1 MNGKTLLLATT
12 ALLPATVL
20 ATPTPPGVKV
30 HHITQLSDT
39 ELGALRGRY
48 VGAGG
53 VTYFGVEMTTRW
65 VNPSEQIDAGLYLGL
80 SMAGPGQPQ
89 VELRPVLNV
98 VSYADAA
105 AVDTPPQNT
114 AYVSNDS
121 LGNIGGA
128 LQNIQVAGNYNTV
141 RQDIELVVLHDAPA
155 PASGATGTP
164 GGVLF
169 AQLTPGGTRVD
180 IGADSTQ
187 IGLDLDHPD
196 RGHVAQQIRG
206 GTAQAGLLQ
215 SAQLPSDLNQVH
227 NLMRITVVM
236 PQNLSFGSAGGSFSP
251 RLLQGL
257 PGTF

>member
-1 MNGKTLLLATT
+1 MNGKTLLLVTT

-48 VGAGG
+48 VGPGG

-65 VNPSEQIDAGLYLGL
+65 VSPAEQIDAGLHLGL

-89 VELRPVLNV
+89 VELRPVLTV
-98 VSYADAA
+98 VSFADAA
-105 AVDTPPQNT
+105 AVDTQSQNT

-121 LGNIGGA
+121 LGNISGA
-128 LQNIQVAGNYNTV
+128 LQNIQVAGDYNTV
-141 RQDIELVVLHDAPA
+141 RQDVELVVLHDAPA
-155 PASGATGTP
+155 PAPGTTGTP
-164 GGVLF
+164 GGVLL
-169 AQLTPGGTRVD
+169 AQQTPGGTSVD
-180 IGADSTQ
+180 ISAGSTQ
-187 IGLDLDHPD
+187 IGLDLDHPG

-206 GTAQAGLLQ
+206 GTLQAGLLQ
-215 SAQLPSDLNQVH
+215 STQLPSDFNQVH
-227 NLMRITVVM
+227 NLLRITVVT
-236 PQNLSFGSAGGSFSP
+236 PQNLSFGGAGGSFSP
-251 RLLQGL
+251 RLLHGL

>member
-1 MNGKTLLLATT
+1 MNGKTLLLVTT

-30 HHITQLSDT
+30 HHITHLSDA

-48 VGAGG
+48 VGRGG

-65 VNPSEQIDAGLYLGL
+65 VNPAEQIDAGLHLGL
-80 SMAGPGQPQ
+80 NMAGAGQPQ

-98 VSYADAA
+98 VSLADA

-128 LQNIQVAGNYNTV
+128 LQNIQVAGDYNTV
-141 RQDIELVVLHDAPA
+141 RQDVELVVLHDAPA
-155 PASGATGTP
+155 PAPGTTGTP
-164 GGVLF
+164 GGVLL
-169 AQLTPGGTRVD
+169 AQQTPGGTRVA

-206 GTAQAGLLQ
+206 GALQAGLLQ
-215 SAQLPSDLNQVH
+215 STQLPSDLNQVH
-227 NLMRITVVM
+227 NLMRITVVT
-236 PQNLSFGSAGGSFSP
+236 PQNLSFGGAGGSVSP